1 MGESLRQ
8 RDLRAALEVVH
19 LDQPAAPEQGLPRAI
34 LEAVGRLVRS
44 DLVYFN
50 DFDPYRWVWYASE
63 DHPHDPDPPD
73 AVQGFISLYWSCRF
87 CSAPDTESDRQRVR
101 LLSDYCSLRE
111 WRTEP
116 LYVEYLSRAGV
127 TRSLMVPLTAGN
139 SRSPR
144 LVLART
150 GGRDYSQRDRALL
163 SLLRP
168 HLNELYRRSQRPP
181 DRADALTPRQRE
193 LLGLVAQGR
202 STREIASQLFLAP
215 GTVRKHLDNI
225 FERLGVS
232 SRLAAITQVFPDGF
246 VAGDEQNRQGQIQI
260 LD

>member
-8 RDLRAALEVVH
+8 RDLRAALDVVH
-19 LDQPAAPEQGLPRAI
+19 LDQPAAPDQGLRRAV

-44 DLVYFN
+44 DFVYFN
-50 DFDPYRWVWYASE
+50 DFDPHRWMWFASE
-63 DHPHDPDPPD
+63 DHPYDPDPPD
-73 AVQGFISLYWSCRF
+73 AARAFMSLYWSCRF
-87 CSAPDTESDRQRVR
+87 CSAPDAEPDRRRVR

-116 LYVEYLSRAGV
+116 LYVECLARTGITRA
-127 TRSLMVPLTAGN
+127 LMVPLTAGN
-139 SRSPR
+139 GRSPR

-150 GGRDYSQRDRALL
+150 GGRDYSHKDRALL

-168 HLNELYRRSQRPP
+168 HLNELYRHSQRPA

-202 STREIASQLFLAP
+202 STREVASQLFLAP

-232 SRLAAITQVFPDGF
+232 SRLAAIAQVFPEGF
-246 VAGDEQNRQGQIQI
+246 VPGDELNRQGQVHI